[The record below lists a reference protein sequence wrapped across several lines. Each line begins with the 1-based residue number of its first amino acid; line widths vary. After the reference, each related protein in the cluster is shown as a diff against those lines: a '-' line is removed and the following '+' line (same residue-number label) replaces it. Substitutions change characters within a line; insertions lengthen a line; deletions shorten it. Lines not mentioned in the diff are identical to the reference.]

1 MIRPEIVVVTSQV
14 LFSLKDLL
22 ARYYMERLGFT
33 ADAFLHPWFAGFI
46 ALQVVAM
53 TGQLY
58 VLANVELGKT
68 MALFGATSIAVAN
81 MLGFLLLGE
90 VLTVWEYTGVA
101 VAVVAF
107 LILAVS

>member
-1 MIRPEIVVVTSQV
+1 MIRPEIVVVLSQV

-22 ARYYMERLGFT
+22 ARHYMGRFGFT
-33 ADAFLHPWFAGFI
+33 AEAFFHPWFLGFV

-81 MLGFLLLGE
+81 VLGFLLLGE

-107 LILAVS
+107 LILALS

>member
-1 MIRPEIVVVTSQV
+1 VIRPAFVVIASQV

-22 ARYYMERLGFT
+22 ARHYMGRFGFT
-33 ADAFLHPWFAGFI
+33 PDAFLHPWFIGFL
-46 ALQVVAM
+46 ALQAVAM

-81 MLGFLLLGE
+81 ALGFLLLGE
-90 VLTVWEYTGVA
+90 ILTFWEYTGMA
-101 VAVVAF
+101 VAVLAF